1 MPITKSGFNHT
12 VFGSHES
19 RGYGTVVRGR
29 TITITA
35 MIFQLHN
42 MTAILH
48 LAATTEHCPPFI
60 TKNVHFSG
68 EKALLLFSDASLT
81 FKFRIAE
88 MRTAILNLMDEK
100 CCLA

>member
-1 MPITKSGFNHT
+1 
-12 VFGSHES
+12 
-19 RGYGTVVRGR
+19 
-29 TITITA
+29 

-81 FKFRIAE
+81 FKFRIADN
-88 MRTAILNLMDEK
+88 MMPW
-100 CCLA
+100 LALYLLSRVSC